1 MSESITKGHEKL
13 ADKPAVG
20 SNFGF
25 ITAEQ
30 IDDSSRQ
37 LTYIAAISEALREAM
52 ASDPNVLMM
61 GEDIAGSFGG
71 AFKVTKGLE
80 EEFGAR
86 RVLNM
91 PMCEA
96 AFVGAATGM
105 ALMRRLCGA
114 DDELRER
121 RYAATKTATP
131 GQLVLMLFDGALRFL
146 DKALVGFDLDDP
158 LDSNLAINN
167 NILKAQEIL
176 RELNVSL
183 NMEKGGEFA
192 TTMRRLYNYYD
203 LQLSQSNLR
212 KDPSGVELVIRLLS
226 VIRGAW
232 AEMLTGNSANTVDLQ
247 VEHQLQAA

>member
-1 MSESITKGHEKL
+1 MRYNTNPWLSY
-13 ADKPAVG
+13 
-20 SNFGF
+20 
-25 ITAEQ
+25 
-30 IDDSSRQ
+30 RQ
-37 LTYIAAISEALREAM
+37 
-52 ASDPNVLMM
+52 V
-61 GEDIAGSFGG
+61 
-71 AFKVTKGLE
+71 
-80 EEFGAR
+80 
-86 RVLNM
+86 
-91 PMCEA
+91 
-96 AFVGAATGM
+96 
-105 ALMRRLCGA
+105 
-114 DDELRER
+114 
-121 RYAATKTATP
+121 ATKTATP

-176 RELNVSL
+176 RELNMSL

-212 KDPSGVELVIRLLS
+212 KDPSGVDLVIRLLS

-247 VEHQLQAA
+247 VERQLQAA

>member
-1 MSESITKGHEKL
+1 MRYNTNPWLSY
-13 ADKPAVG
+13 
-20 SNFGF
+20 
-25 ITAEQ
+25 
-30 IDDSSRQ
+30 RQ
-37 LTYIAAISEALREAM
+37 
-52 ASDPNVLMM
+52 V
-61 GEDIAGSFGG
+61 
-71 AFKVTKGLE
+71 
-80 EEFGAR
+80 
-86 RVLNM
+86 
-91 PMCEA
+91 
-96 AFVGAATGM
+96 
-105 ALMRRLCGA
+105 
-114 DDELRER
+114 
-121 RYAATKTATP
+121 ATKTATP

-176 RELNVSL
+176 RELNMSL

-203 LQLSQSNLR
+203 SQLSQSNLR

-247 VEHQLQAA
+247 ADRQLQAA

>member
-1 MSESITKGHEKL
+1 MRYNTNPWLSY
-13 ADKPAVG
+13 
-20 SNFGF
+20 
-25 ITAEQ
+25 
-30 IDDSSRQ
+30 RQ
-37 LTYIAAISEALREAM
+37 
-52 ASDPNVLMM
+52 V
-61 GEDIAGSFGG
+61 
-71 AFKVTKGLE
+71 
-80 EEFGAR
+80 
-86 RVLNM
+86 
-91 PMCEA
+91 
-96 AFVGAATGM
+96 
-105 ALMRRLCGA
+105 
-114 DDELRER
+114 
-121 RYAATKTATP
+121 ATKTATP

-176 RELNVSL
+176 RELNMSL

-232 AEMLTGNSANTVDLQ
+232 AEMLTGNSSNTVDLQ
-247 VEHQLQAA
+247 VERQLQAA

>member
-1 MSESITKGHEKL
+1 MRYNANPWLSY
-13 ADKPAVG
+13 
-20 SNFGF
+20 
-25 ITAEQ
+25 
-30 IDDSSRQ
+30 RQ
-37 LTYIAAISEALREAM
+37 
-52 ASDPNVLMM
+52 V
-61 GEDIAGSFGG
+61 
-71 AFKVTKGLE
+71 
-80 EEFGAR
+80 
-86 RVLNM
+86 
-91 PMCEA
+91 
-96 AFVGAATGM
+96 
-105 ALMRRLCGA
+105 
-114 DDELRER
+114 
-121 RYAATKTATP
+121 ATKTATP

-247 VEHQLQAA
+247 ADRQLQAAS

>member
-1 MSESITKGHEKL
+1 MRYNANPWQSY
-13 ADKPAVG
+13 
-20 SNFGF
+20 
-25 ITAEQ
+25 
-30 IDDSSRQ
+30 RQ
-37 LTYIAAISEALREAM
+37 
-52 ASDPNVLMM
+52 V
-61 GEDIAGSFGG
+61 
-71 AFKVTKGLE
+71 
-80 EEFGAR
+80 
-86 RVLNM
+86 
-91 PMCEA
+91 
-96 AFVGAATGM
+96 
-105 ALMRRLCGA
+105 
-114 DDELRER
+114 
-121 RYAATKTATP
+121 ATKTATP

-176 RELNVSL
+176 RELNMSL

-203 LQLSQSNLR
+203 LQLSQSNLQ

-247 VEHQLQAA
+247 ADRQLQAA

>member
-1 MSESITKGHEKL
+1 MRYNTNPWLSY
-13 ADKPAVG
+13 
-20 SNFGF
+20 
-25 ITAEQ
+25 
-30 IDDSSRQ
+30 RQ
-37 LTYIAAISEALREAM
+37 
-52 ASDPNVLMM
+52 V
-61 GEDIAGSFGG
+61 
-71 AFKVTKGLE
+71 
-80 EEFGAR
+80 
-86 RVLNM
+86 
-91 PMCEA
+91 
-96 AFVGAATGM
+96 
-105 ALMRRLCGA
+105 
-114 DDELRER
+114 
-121 RYAATKTATP
+121 ATKTATP

-176 RELNVSL
+176 RELNMSL

-247 VEHQLQAA
+247 VERQLQAA